1 MVFGGGVG
9 LVVVWFACAS
19 VGVAAS
25 GAGALPLVDGVGAP
39 SGDGVLAL
47 SDDDVGVWEA
57 ALFAVGARGV
67 GCDVDVCGEVDDAQV
82 VGGHGVLSGL
92 WAGPQPPP
100 G

>member
-25 GAGALPLVDGVGAP
+25 GAGVLPLVDGVDAP

-47 SDDDVGVWEA
+47 SDDDVR
-57 ALFAVGARGV
+57 VG
-67 GCDVDVCGEVDDAQV
+67 
-82 VGGHGVLSGL
+82 
-92 WAGPQPPP
+92 
-100 G
+100 